1 MRFGRVTNGERL
13 ASQEVRRW
21 PPLLIDDEPDVLSPL
36 TSLLRL
42 RFSDVHIET
51 AESVLSALQR
61 IRATEYGLII
71 ADGNQTGL
79 SAVGF
84 LRAMRRL
91 RPETPVIILLER
103 HEVSLETQVIER
115 GAYDVLVKPLEPTL
129 FRLAVARGLEAFQ
142 LRPVARWQEA
152 ELIAAFDGV
161 LKDLEGLYRAYGL
174 RAHFEALVSRRKALA
189 TSRLSSGGIQWSA
202 ADDGTE

>member
-1 MRFGRVTNGERL
+1 MRFGRVTHGERL
-13 ASQEVRRW
+13 ASQEVRPW
-21 PPLLIDDEPDVLSPL
+21 PLLLIDDEPGVLNPL

-42 RFSDVHIET
+42 RFPDVHIET

-61 IRATEYGLII
+61 VRATEYGLIM
-71 ADGNQTGL
+71 ADGNQAGL

-84 LRAMRRL
+84 LRAMRKL

-129 FRLAVARGLEAFQ
+129 FCLAVARGLEAFQ
-142 LRPVARWQEA
+142 LRSVARWQEA

-174 RAHFEALVSRRKALA
+174 RAHFEALVSRRKALP
-189 TSRLSSGGIQWSA
+189 TSRLSPGGDSVVHRGGR
-202 ADDGTE
+202 D